1 VLLLAT
7 LAAAP
12 AFAQSLVTGTVVDAD
27 GGEGLPGVNVLATRL
42 DADSL
47 RSRAVTGLDGT
58 YRLELP
64 DGTYRVVF
72 SFVSYTPAVR
82 TATVQGAP
90 VSLPIVTLASDADVL
105 GEAVVEGVQDRVTL
119 RGDTTVYN
127 AGAFRVAPDATAEDL
142 IGKLPGVVVED
153 GTVTA
158 QGETVQRVLV
168 DGEEF
173 FGDDPTAALRNLPA
187 EVIQEIEVFDRQS
200 DQARF
205 TGFDDGQAQRT
216 INIVTRPDRRNG
228 QFGRVFGGYGPDNR
242 YLTGA
247 AVNVFDG
254 SRRITLI
261 GLANNVNQQN
271 FSSEDLLG
279 VLSAAGEGAQGGRGG
294 RGGAG
299 GRGGGRSGG
308 GGPGGRGG
316 GDAGS
321 YLIGEQ
327 AGINATTAL
336 GINYIDRW
344 GPSVRAT
351 ASYFF
356 NHSANDTDARLDR
369 EYVLAAGSGQ
379 VYTETSTAEGRNA
392 NHRLNARI
400 EATLSDAT
408 ALTFTPR
415 LSIQGN
421 AADNTAEALSALA
434 GGAPLSQSATAYTSE
449 TLGYTSTATALLRH
463 RFATPGRT
471 VSVSLTGGLDGRGG
485 DTDQD
490 VQSLFY
496 DATGL
501 AADSADAYRRQIASD
516 GRGRQASATVAYTE
530 PLGTRGQLQIRYAP
544 SASWSDSDQGALRL
558 DAATGAFTTPDPA
571 FTALSDQRVVAQ
583 RGGAELQYRGE
594 GLRASIGVD
603 VQNERLVYRQDGPR
617 AFSVDRSTFSVLP
630 SAQLRLDLS
639 EAANL
644 DLTARTSTRA
654 PSVSQL
660 RDVVDATNPLLVT
673 AGNPD
678 LRSGTQYG
686 LDARFR
692 ASLGGGAEVFVASA
706 NVTTTRDFVGTST
719 LVAGADTVLTQG
731 VTLVPGAQLTIP
743 VNLDGYWSGR
753 TSVTY
758 GRPISAL
765 RSNANMTAGA
775 AYTRTPGLIGGV
787 LNQSDAL
794 QLDGRLS
801 LSSNVSERL
810 DFTLSYGLS
819 ATTVSNSSGLGQ
831 DGDYLRHRVGAR
843 LNVRPAGGWVLVSDV
858 NLSAYSGLSES
869 IRPVTTL
876 WNLGVG
882 HTFLRNDLAEV
893 RLTVNDV
900 LNQNADVGRIAT
912 GLYVEDR
919 QTESLGRYVMLNLS
933 YRLSQFGR

>member
-1 VLLLAT
+1 M
-7 LAAAP
+7 P
-12 AFAQSLVTGTVVDAD
+12 ALAQSPVIGTVVDAD
-27 GGEGLPGVNVLATRL
+27 GGEGLPGVNVLAVRL

-58 YRLELP
+58 YRLDLP
-64 DGTYRVVF
+64 DGQYRIVF
-72 SFVSYTPAVR
+72 SFVSYTPVVR
-82 TATVQGAP
+82 TATVQGTS
-90 VSLPIVTLASDADVL
+90 VSLPVVTLGSDPEAL
-105 GEAVVEGVQDRVTL
+105 GEAVVEAVQERVRL

-127 AGAFRVAPDATAEDL
+127 AGAFQVAPDATAEDL

-173 FGDDPTAALRNLPA
+173 LGDDPTAALRNLPA

-254 SRRITLI
+254 ARRITLI

-271 FSSEDLLG
+271 FSSDDLLG
-279 VLSAAGEGAQGGRGG
+279 VLSAAGGGQRGG

-308 GGPGGRGG
+308 GPPGGGGRGG

-327 AGINATTAL
+327 TGINATTAL
-336 GINYIDRW
+336 GVNYIDRW

-351 ASYFF
+351 GSYFF
-356 NHSANDTDARLDR
+356 NRSANDTEARLDR
-369 EYVLAAGSGQ
+369 EYLLAAGSGQ
-379 VYTETSTAEGRNA
+379 VYSETSTAEGRNA

-400 EATLSDAT
+400 EATLSEAT

-421 AADNTAEALSALA
+421 AADHTAEALSALT
-434 GGAPLSQSATAYTSE
+434 GGAPLSQSTTAYTSE

-501 AADSADAYRRQIASD
+501 AADSTDVFRRQIASD
-516 GRGRQASATVAYTE
+516 SRGRQASASVAYTE
-530 PLGTRGQLQIRYAP
+530 PLGTRGQFQVRYAP
-544 SASWSDSDQGALRL
+544 SASWSASDQDALRL

-571 FTALSDQRVVAQ
+571 FTALSDQRVVAH

-594 GLRASIGVD
+594 GVRASVGVD
-603 VQNERLVYRQDGPR
+603 LQNEQLTYSQDGPR

-630 SAQLRLDLS
+630 SAQLRIDLS

-644 DLTARTSTRA
+644 DLTARTQTRA
-654 PSVSQL
+654 PSVSEL

-678 LRSGTQYG
+678 LRTGTQYG
-686 LDARFR
+686 LNARFR
-692 ASLGGGAEVFVASA
+692 ASLSGGAEVFVASA

-731 VTLVPGAQLTIP
+731 VTLVPGAQLTVP
-743 VNLDGYWSGR
+743 VNLDGYWNAR

-758 GRPISAL
+758 GRPIAAL
-765 RSNANMTAGA
+765 RSNANVTAGA

-787 LNQSDAL
+787 LDQSDAV

-801 LSSNVSERL
+801 LSSNISERL

-819 ATTVSNSSGLGQ
+819 STTVSNSSGLGQ
-831 DGDYLRHRVGAR
+831 DGDYLRHRAGAR
-843 LNVRPAGGWVLVSDV
+843 LNARPAG
-858 NLSAYSGLSES
+858 
-869 IRPVTTL
+869 
-876 WNLGVG
+876 
-882 HTFLRNDLAEV
+882 
-893 RLTVNDV
+893 
-900 LNQNADVGRIAT
+900 
-912 GLYVEDR
+912 
-919 QTESLGRYVMLNLS
+919 
-933 YRLSQFGR
+933 